1 MAWMVENV
9 KSLLKIVLG
18 GTAIFL
24 AIAIAQEWQYFSAA
38 WFGAP
43 AIRGETP
50 ETERKAAADT
60 VYEMLTLMEH
70 FYGSGGDRRFAER
83 MPASATVVDEMI
95 EDVQYLGRT
104 HRIQDMSLERLEVT
118 AVEPAREGVME
129 IRTREFWSIQFHQA
143 VGGGGAEPKHPYL
156 LYRKYLLSRGA
167 GGWTVEGWDL
177 SEPEPPQT
185 ESK

>member
-1 MAWMVENV
+1 
-9 KSLLKIVLG
+9 LLKILAG
-18 GTAIFL
+18 GTAVFL
-24 AIAIAQEWQYFSAA
+24 AIAIAQEWQYFSTA

-43 AIRGETP
+43 VVRGETS
-50 ETERKAAADT
+50 ESERKAASDT

-95 EDVQYLGRT
+95 EEVQYLGQT

-118 AVEPAREGVME
+118 AVEPVREETME

-143 VGGGGAEPKHPYL
+143 MGGGRAEAQHPYL
-156 LYRKYLLSRGA
+156 LCRKYLLSRGA

-177 SEPEPPQT
+177 SEPEPPQNK
-185 ESK
+185 SK